1 MEDNSPKT
9 GRTAALVF
17 GGIAA
22 LSIVLLALIVIK
34 RSDEIAHPLRH
45 LPRVPLSRLSGLVER
60 LIRSGRDRERQ
71 TGPAPAPPAP
81 EPAAPEPAPHG
92 AHMIGSPADW
102 FSEETYPPYAK
113 RHSIE
118 GRVSVRLTID
128 ETGLVSDCRV
138 TASSGV
144 PTLDQATCADAI
156 SNGRFKPA
164 VDASGKPITSELDLP
179 PVRWQLKD
187 E

>member
-1 MEDNSPKT
+1 
-9 GRTAALVF
+9 
-17 GGIAA
+17 
-22 LSIVLLALIVIK
+22 
-34 RSDEIAHPLRH
+34 
-45 LPRVPLSRLSGLVER
+45 
-60 LIRSGRDRERQ
+60 
-71 TGPAPAPPAP
+71 
-81 EPAAPEPAPHG
+81 
-92 AHMIGSPADW
+92 MIGSPADW

>member
-1 MEDNSPKT
+1 MEHDSPKT

-22 LSIVLLALIVIK
+22 LSILLLALIFIK
-34 RSDEIAHPLRH
+34 HSDEIAHPLRH

-60 LIRSGRDRERQ
+60 LIRSGRDREPQ
-71 TGPAPAPPAP
+71 TGPAPAPPALQS
-81 EPAAPEPAPHG
+81 AAPEPAPHG
-92 AHMIGSPADW
+92 AHLMGNPGDW
-102 FSEETYPPYAK
+102 FSDDIYPPYAK
-113 RHSIE
+113 HYGIE
-118 GRVSVRLTID
+118 GRVRVRVVID
-128 ETGLVSDCRV
+128 ETGLVKDCHV
-138 TASSGV
+138 VASSGA
-144 PTLDQATCADAI
+144 PTLDQATCSAAI
-156 SNGRFKPA
+156 RNGRFKPA